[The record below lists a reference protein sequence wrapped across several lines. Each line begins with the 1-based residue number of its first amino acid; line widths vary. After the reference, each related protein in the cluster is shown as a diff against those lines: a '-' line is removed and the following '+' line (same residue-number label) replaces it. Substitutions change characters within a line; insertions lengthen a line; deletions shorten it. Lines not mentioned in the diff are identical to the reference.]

1 MLMISQ
7 ACAAFPLGGGWRR
20 LHSLVKVKAD
30 GGKRR
35 LSCILFFLTK
45 NSENLTKEKAMPS
58 CCFSLNGQFLS
69 CWVAVSFILQ
79 SVSYQIGLQH
89 DSFYQAK

>member
-1 MLMISQ
+1 MEGKK
-7 ACAAFPLGGGWRR
+7 AAF
-20 LHSLVKVKAD
+20 LHFV
-30 GGKRR
+30 
-35 LSCILFFLTK
+35 FLTK
-45 NSENLTKEKAMPS
+45 NSENLTKEKVMPS

-89 DSFYQAK
+89 DLFYWAK

>member
-30 GGKRR
+30 GGEKGGFLAFCFFYKKLRKSYKRKGDAKLLLFSQR
-35 LSCILFFLTK
+35 AISILLGCSFIHF
-45 NSENLTKEKAMPS
+45 AI
-58 CCFSLNGQFLS
+58 CFLS
-69 CWVAVSFILQ
+69 DWLAT
-79 SVSYQIGLQH
+79 
-89 DSFYQAK
+89 

>member
-7 ACAAFPLGGGWRR
+7 ACAAFPLGGGWCR

-30 GGKRR
+30 KGNKTAF
-35 LSCILFFLTK
+35 LHFVFLTK

-79 SVSYQIGLQH
+79 SVFYQIGL
-89 DSFYQAK
+89 

>member
-35 LSCILFFLTK
+35 LSCILFFNKKLRK
-45 NSENLTKEKAMPS
+45 PYKRKGDAKLLL
-58 CCFSLNGQFLS
+58 FSQRAISILLGCSFIYFAICFLS
-69 CWVAVSFILQ
+69 DWLAT
-79 SVSYQIGLQH
+79 
-89 DSFYQAK
+89 